1 MAMVTPVV
9 AAVAMPVSFL
19 MVIGN
24 ACKNQ
29 RFRQK
34 KDQRKERTKMEVIYG
49 LIPGMILLGLV
60 MLGILFWA
68 VRSGQYDDLEGSANR
83 ILMDDD
89 DPLLPREKRGPK
101 KVRDDEP

>member
-1 MAMVTPVV
+1 
-9 AAVAMPVSFL
+9 
-19 MVIGN
+19 
-24 ACKNQ
+24 
-29 RFRQK
+29 
-34 KDQRKERTKMEVIYG
+34 MEVIYG

-89 DPLLPREKRGPK
+89 DPLLPSKASKKSTGKKCSNGYSCCRDYVKQKKR
-101 KVRDDEP
+101 